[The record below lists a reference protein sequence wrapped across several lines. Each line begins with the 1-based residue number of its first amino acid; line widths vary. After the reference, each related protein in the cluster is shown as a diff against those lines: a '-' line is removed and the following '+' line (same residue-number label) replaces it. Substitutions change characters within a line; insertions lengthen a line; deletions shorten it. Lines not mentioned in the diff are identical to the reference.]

1 MTNRNQI
8 YLDYQATTPLS
19 RRVYDAMKPYYKDK
33 FGNPHSNQHFKGW
46 ESNEAVET
54 SREQIASSINA
65 DPSEIIFTSGAT
77 ESNNL
82 AMLGIGLKNDQQRNK
97 VLVSSIEHKCVLSA
111 ARYLSE
117 QGLNIIEVPVNEIGL
132 VDLDFLE
139 QYLDETVLM
148 ASIMDVNNEIGTIQP
163 INQISALCHR
173 VGAIFHSDAAQS
185 MTTKLIDVKRSNV
198 DLLSLSAHKIYGPK
212 GIGALYVQKGTEDRL
227 QPLLWGGGQEQ
238 GLRSGTLPTP
248 LCVGFGTAAKII
260 ENEREQMISHVVE
273 LRNLFHEQLK
283 NKRPEIKLIGP
294 NLEDR
299 HVSNLSICFNGY
311 DAEDL
316 ISLLQPKLSVSTG
329 SACTT
334 GIPETSHVL
343 SSIGLSS
350 EDTKSVIRFS
360 FGKDLNLSDI
370 FDSINILIAA
380 LLKIDSRF

>member
-1 MTNRNQI
+1 
-8 YLDYQATTPLS
+8 
-19 RRVYDAMKPYYKDK
+19 MKPYYKDK

-82 AMLGIGLKNDQQRNK
+82 AMLGIGLKKDQQRNK

-139 QYLDETVLM
+139 QHLDETVLM

-163 INQISALCHR
+163 INEISVLCHR

-248 LCVGFGTAAKII
+248 LCVGFGAAAEII
-260 ENEREQMISHVVE
+260 QNEREQMISHIVE

>member
-1 MTNRNQI
+1 
-8 YLDYQATTPLS
+8 
-19 RRVYDAMKPYYKDK
+19 MKPYYKDK

-117 QGLNIIEVPVNEIGL
+117 QGLNVIEVPVNEIGL

-139 QYLDETVLM
+139 RHLDETVLI

-163 INQISALCHR
+163 INEIRALCHR

-185 MTTKLIDVKRSNV
+185 MTTKPIDVKSSNV

-212 GIGALYVQKGTEDRL
+212 GIGALYIKKGTNNRL

-248 LCVGFGTAAKII
+248 LCVGFGAAAKII
-260 ENEREQMISHVVE
+260 ENEKKKIISEVAK
-273 LRNLFHEQLK
+273 LRNLFYEELK

-294 NLEDR
+294 NIEDR
-299 HVSNLSICFNGY
+299 HVGNLSICFKGY
-311 DAEDL
+311 EAEDL
-316 ISLLQPKLSVSTG
+316 ISVLQPNLAASSG
-329 SACTT
+329 SACTS
-334 GIPETSHVL
+334 GIPEPSHVL
-343 SSIGLSS
+343 SALGLSS
-350 EDTKSVIRFS
+350 EDAKSIIRFS
-360 FGKDLNLSDI
+360 FGKYIVSSDI
-370 FDSINILIAA
+370 IEAINIL
-380 LLKIDSRF
+380 LKSLDKIDNR

>member
-1 MTNRNQI
+1 
-8 YLDYQATTPLS
+8 
-19 RRVYDAMKPYYKDK
+19 MKPYYKDK

-82 AMLGIGLKNDQQRNK
+82 AMLGIGLKKDQQRNK

-117 QGLNIIEVPVNEIGL
+117 QGLNIIEVPVNKIGL

-139 QYLDETVLM
+139 QHLDETVLM

-163 INQISALCHR
+163 INEISVLCHR

-248 LCVGFGTAAKII
+248 LCVGFGAAAEII
-260 ENEREQMISHVVE
+260 QNEREQMISHIVE

>member
-1 MTNRNQI
+1 MKDRNQI

-19 RRVYDAMKPYYKDK
+19 SRVYDAMKPYYKDK

-65 DPSEIIFTSGAT
+65 DLSEIIFTSGAT

-82 AMLGIGLKNDQQRNK
+82 AMLGIGLKNEQQRNK

-111 ARYLSE
+111 AQYLSE
-117 QGLNIIEVPVNEIGL
+117 KGLNVIEVPVNEIGL

-139 QYLDETVLM
+139 QHLDETVLIV
-148 ASIMDVNNEIGTIQP
+148 SIMDVNNEIGTIQP
-163 INQISALCHR
+163 INEISALCHR

-185 MTTKLIDVKRSNV
+185 MTTKAIDVKRSNV

-212 GIGALYVQKGTEDRL
+212 GIGALYVEKSIKDRL
-227 QPLLWGGGQEQ
+227 QPLLLGGGQEQ

-248 LCVGFGTAAKII
+248 LCVGFGTAAEII
-260 ENEREQMISHVVE
+260 ESERQETILQIAE
-273 LRNLFHEQLK
+273 LRNLFYEELK

-316 ISLLQPKLSVSTG
+316 ISLLQPKLAVSTG

-334 GIPETSHVL
+334 GIPEPSHVL
-343 SSIGLSS
+343 SALGLSS
-350 EDTKSVIRFS
+350 EDAKSIIRFS
-360 FGKDLNLSDI
+360 FGKYTERSDTI
-370 FDSINILIAA
+370 KATNILLQSLDKVDI
-380 LLKIDSRF
+380 R

>member
-1 MTNRNQI
+1 MKDRNQI

-19 RRVYDAMKPYYKDK
+19 SRVYDAMKPYYKDK

-65 DPSEIIFTSGAT
+65 DLSEIIFTSGAT

-82 AMLGIGLKNDQQRNK
+82 AMLGIGLKNEQQRNK

-111 ARYLSE
+111 AQYLSE
-117 QGLNIIEVPVNEIGL
+117 KGLNVIEVPVNEIGL

-139 QYLDETVLM
+139 QHLDETVLIV
-148 ASIMDVNNEIGTIQP
+148 SIMDVNNEIGTIQP

-185 MTTKLIDVKRSNV
+185 MTTKAIDVKRSNV

-212 GIGALYVQKGTEDRL
+212 GIGALYVEKSIKDRL
-227 QPLLWGGGQEQ
+227 QPLLLGGGQEQ

-248 LCVGFGTAAKII
+248 LCVGFGTAAEII
-260 ENEREQMISHVVE
+260 ESERQETILQIAE
-273 LRNLFHEQLK
+273 LRNLFYEELK

-316 ISLLQPKLSVSTG
+316 ISLLQPKLAVSTG

-334 GIPETSHVL
+334 GIPEPSHVL
-343 SSIGLSS
+343 SALGLSS
-350 EDTKSVIRFS
+350 EDAKSIIRFS
-360 FGKDLNLSDI
+360 FGKYTERSDTI
-370 FDSINILIAA
+370 KATNILLQSLDKVDI
-380 LLKIDSRF
+380 R